1 MLQPLEKYLNEFLDE
16 AVPRVGTSGIDCVI
30 YQNHCQVY
38 RHASGYM
45 DVKNQIPVAP
55 NALYNIYSA
64 TKIMT
69 SVALM
74 QLLEKGK
81 LQLREP
87 LELYLPEFSN
97 MKVKYGTFTLLPAA
111 NKIRIIDLLKMT
123 SGISYDSDSPSIR
136 ELLQTHPRA
145 SVTNAL
151 FVKAISREPLQFEPG
166 THWQYGYNCEILGR
180 LIEVISGE
188 TLGNYMKKNIFE
200 PLGMTDTGFYVP
212 EEKKKRIAPQYV
224 YDPSTHGL
232 SQISSETWS
241 VLGESGGGGIIT
253 TVDDYI
259 TFADAIACGGV
270 GKTKNRILSEN
281 SIKLMGENQLN
292 ETCLEDFHKVKPDM
306 GIGWGL
312 GMSVIFD
319 PSAALTLA
327 PAHSLS
333 WGGLGGCMNQI
344 DPVNK
349 LSLFVAMHAISAPK
363 DKFLPNILNILYSHL

>member
-1 MLQPLEKYLNEFLDE
+1 
-16 AVPRVGTSGIDCVI
+16 
-30 YQNHCQVY
+30 
-38 RHASGYM
+38 
-45 DVKNQIPVAP
+45 
-55 NALYNIYSA
+55 
-64 TKIMT
+64 
-69 SVALM
+69 
-74 QLLEKGK
+74 
-81 LQLREP
+81 
-87 LELYLPEFSN
+87 
-97 MKVKYGTFTLLPAA
+97 
-111 NKIRIIDLLKMT
+111 
-123 SGISYDSDSPSIR
+123 
-136 ELLQTHPRA
+136 
-145 SVTNAL
+145 
-151 FVKAISREPLQFEPG
+151 
-166 THWQYGYNCEILGR
+166 
-180 LIEVISGE
+180 
-188 TLGNYMKKNIFE
+188 
-200 PLGMTDTGFYVP
+200 MTDTGFYVP

-319 PSAALTLA
+319 PAAALTLA

>member
-111 NKIRIIDLLKMT
+111 NKIRIIDLLK
-123 SGISYDSDSPSIR
+123 
-136 ELLQTHPRA
+136 
-145 SVTNAL
+145 
-151 FVKAISREPLQFEPG
+151 
-166 THWQYGYNCEILGR
+166 
-180 LIEVISGE
+180 
-188 TLGNYMKKNIFE
+188 
-200 PLGMTDTGFYVP
+200 
-212 EEKKKRIAPQYV
+212 
-224 YDPSTHGL
+224 
-232 SQISSETWS
+232 
-241 VLGESGGGGIIT
+241 
-253 TVDDYI
+253 
-259 TFADAIACGGV
+259 
-270 GKTKNRILSEN
+270 
-281 SIKLMGENQLN
+281 
-292 ETCLEDFHKVKPDM
+292 
-306 GIGWGL
+306 
-312 GMSVIFD
+312 
-319 PSAALTLA
+319 
-327 PAHSLS
+327 
-333 WGGLGGCMNQI
+333 
-344 DPVNK
+344 
-349 LSLFVAMHAISAPK
+349 
-363 DKFLPNILNILYSHL
+363 

>member
-188 TLGNYMKKNIFE
+188 TLGNYMKKKYF
-200 PLGMTDTGFYVP
+200 
-212 EEKKKRIAPQYV
+212 
-224 YDPSTHGL
+224 
-232 SQISSETWS
+232 
-241 VLGESGGGGIIT
+241 
-253 TVDDYI
+253 
-259 TFADAIACGGV
+259 
-270 GKTKNRILSEN
+270 
-281 SIKLMGENQLN
+281 
-292 ETCLEDFHKVKPDM
+292 
-306 GIGWGL
+306 
-312 GMSVIFD
+312 
-319 PSAALTLA
+319 
-327 PAHSLS
+327 
-333 WGGLGGCMNQI
+333 
-344 DPVNK
+344 
-349 LSLFVAMHAISAPK
+349 
-363 DKFLPNILNILYSHL
+363 

>member
-1 MLQPLEKYLNEFLDE
+1 MLQPLQKYLNEFLDE

-123 SGISYDSDSPSIR
+123 SGISYDYRFPFHTRIASNPSPRIGHQCVVCESD
-136 ELLQTHPRA
+136 
-145 SVTNAL
+145 
-151 FVKAISREPLQFEPG
+151 FREPLQFDPG
-166 THWQYGYNCEILGR
+166 NPLAIR
-180 LIEVISGE
+180 L
-188 TLGNYMKKNIFE
+188 
-200 PLGMTDTGFYVP
+200 
-212 EEKKKRIAPQYV
+212 
-224 YDPSTHGL
+224 
-232 SQISSETWS
+232 
-241 VLGESGGGGIIT
+241 
-253 TVDDYI
+253 
-259 TFADAIACGGV
+259 
-270 GKTKNRILSEN
+270 
-281 SIKLMGENQLN
+281 
-292 ETCLEDFHKVKPDM
+292 
-306 GIGWGL
+306 
-312 GMSVIFD
+312 
-319 PSAALTLA
+319 
-327 PAHSLS
+327 
-333 WGGLGGCMNQI
+333 
-344 DPVNK
+344 
-349 LSLFVAMHAISAPK
+349 
-363 DKFLPNILNILYSHL
+363 